1 MLSDPEII
9 EILKQMLLEK
19 VKVLLVRLLRTQPQ
33 KRVLLVLHPSQIR
46 QAIDLLA
53 FRVNV

>member
-1 MLSDPEII
+1 MLLDPEII

-19 VKVLLVRLLRTQPQ
+19 VKVLLVRLLQTQPQ

-46 QAIDLLA
+46 RAIDLLA
-53 FRVNV
+53 FRVNM